1 MLMSLL
7 AGQAAVDCQAMPI
20 GRWEEV
26 EEWKNVSSRIQR
38 HGILARGLKL
48 CVVPRQELAML
59 TSRLS
64 QSVARHQREQKILT
78 AAKTLAKLNGANKR
92 LSKQTVESLE
102 VAEKKAAEA
111 EKVGGMTTRTE
122 KLVADGHMPTRTCL
136 FCATVSQLSDGD

>member
-1 MLMSLL
+1 
-7 AGQAAVDCQAMPI
+7 
-20 GRWEEV
+20 
-26 EEWKNVSSRIQR
+26 
-38 HGILARGLKL
+38 
-48 CVVPRQELAML
+48 ML

-111 EKVGGMTTRTE
+111 EKVGGMTNG
-122 KLVADGHMPTRTCL
+122 LDCSSLMSTCL
-136 FCATVSQLSDGD
+136 PGHACSARP